1 MYFYFFNECPLKMM
15 KNTFYFISK
24 VLFVV
29 KVFKFLPWLF
39 GNVEKNGLI
48 RKIRLIL
55 NLWCHN
61 PLNKQLISIL
71 TLPDIS
77 ESKCNQAMKCGQLIQ
92 RNKRKTFFKKHTGNE
107 AGRLVPKSQDKYLN
121 ILRTKRAFKVK

>member
-92 RNKRKTFFKKHTGNE
+92 RNKRKNIFQKTHRKWGRETSAKKS
-107 AGRLVPKSQDKYLN
+107 RQIFKYLEN
-121 ILRTKRAFKVK
+121 KKSF